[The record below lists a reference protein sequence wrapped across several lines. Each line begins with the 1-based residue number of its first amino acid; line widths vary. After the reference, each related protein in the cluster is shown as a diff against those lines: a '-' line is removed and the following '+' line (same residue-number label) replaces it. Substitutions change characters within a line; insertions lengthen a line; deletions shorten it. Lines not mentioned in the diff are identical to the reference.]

1 MKCVELI
8 YWKADFEEAR
18 GNGAMARLVLE
29 QL

>member
-1 MKCVELI
+1 VMKCVELI

-29 QL
+29 